1 MAVPRDAFL
10 QETNT
15 PHPSN
20 HWVRRG
26 TDVLVALPSESPF
39 FPQLSHVTRLCHAV
53 LLFATGICHPQR
65 PCFRKILTPGSL
77 FSCLPFLFISW
88 QFQNPQRIL
97 QHFCLPAPPLRNL
110 SSTHLS
116 THPHC
121 HTLDLAVIKNYNP
134 YIMSA

>member
-39 FPQLSHVTRLCHAV
+39 FPQLSHVTRLPHSA
-53 LLFATGICHPQR
+53 
-65 PCFRKILTPGSL
+65 SL
-77 FSCLPFLFISW
+77 CY
-88 QFQNPQRIL
+88 R
-97 QHFCLPAPPLRNL
+97 HLPAPAPLFPKDLNSWLTVLL
-110 SSTHLS
+110 STIPVYFLAISESTKDPPTFLPPSPSSEEPVFHLS
-116 THPHC
+116 QHSSPC